1 VRVKRESDP
10 LENGMRWGDFRRSE
24 NVEDRTE
31 GMPEG
36 SGGGSPIGGLH
47 IGGGALII
55 LVIVGMLFG
64 INPLEMLGLLTGND
78 DTVQQSAPPA
88 RPGYGPQRGSA
99 APSSAAAV
107 NKDFSR
113 AVLGDTEDVW
123 GAIFKAMGSRYAP
136 PTLVLYRGVT
146 PSACGRANAAVGPFY
161 CPGDHDLYLD
171 TSFFNE
177 LSTRFGAPGEFAQAY
192 VIAHEVGHHVQ
203 TLLGTMDKVEPQMQR
218 GGERTANGL
227 SVRLE
232 LQADCY
238 AGVWAFYA
246 QKRNIIDARDVDSG
260 LRAASAVGDDQIQ
273 KRTQGYV
280 VPDSFTHGSAEQRT
294 HWFRAGLESGDMRDC
309 DTFKTRSP

>member
-1 VRVKRESDP
+1 
-10 LENGMRWGDFRRSE
+10 MRWGDFRRSE

-36 SGGGSPIGGLH
+36 AGGGSPIGGLH

-64 INPLEMLGLLTGND
+64 INPLEMLGLLGGDSGN
-78 DTVQQSAPPA
+78 VQQAPPTAPPA
-88 RPGYGPQRGSA
+88 GYGPQTGTTP
-99 APSSAAAV
+99 APSSQAAV
-107 NKDFSR
+107 NKDFST

-123 GAIFKAMGSRYAP
+123 SAIFKAMGSRYVP
-136 PTLVLYRGVT
+136 PKLVLYRGVT
-146 PSACGRANAAVGPFY
+146 ASACGRATAAVGPFY

-177 LSTRFGAPGEFAQAY
+177 LHTRFGATGEFAQAY

-203 TLLGTMDKVEPQMQR
+203 NLLGTMDRVQAQMQR
-218 GGERTANGL
+218 GDERSAKAL

-238 AGVWAFYA
+238 AGVWGFYA
-246 QKRNIIDARDVDSG
+246 QKRNLIDAQDVDSG
-260 LRAASAVGDDQIQ
+260 LRAAAAVGDDRIQ

-294 HWFRAGLESGDMRDC
+294 QWFKTGLESGDWRDC

>member
-1 VRVKRESDP
+1 
-10 LENGMRWGDFRRSE
+10 MRWGDFRRSD

-36 SGGGSPIGGLH
+36 SGGGGGLPFGGLH

-64 INPLEMLGLLTGND
+64 INPLEMLGLLSGGG
-78 DTVQQSAPPA
+78 TVQQAPAPQRA
-88 RPGYGPQRGSA
+88 PPGYGPQSGA
-99 APSSAAAV
+99 GGTTSSV

-123 GAIFKAMGSRYAP
+123 GAIFKQMGSRYVP
-136 PTLVLYRGVT
+136 PKLVLYRGTT
-146 PSACGRANAAVGPFY
+146 PSACGRAVAAVGPFY
-161 CPGDHDLYLD
+161 CPGDRDLYLD

-177 LSTRFGAPGEFAQAY
+177 LGARFGAPGEFAQAY

-203 TLLGTMDKVEPQMQR
+203 NLLGTMDKVQAQMAR
-218 GGERTANGL
+218 ADERTANGL

-238 AGVWAFYA
+238 AGVWGFYA
-246 QKRNIIDARDVDSG
+246 QKRNIIDASDIESG
-260 LRAASAVGDDQIQ
+260 LRAAAAVGDDRIQ
-273 KRTQGYV
+273 KRTQGHV
-280 VPDSFTHGSAEQRT
+280 VPDSFTHGTSEQRT
-294 HWFRAGLESGDMRDC
+294 RWFRTGLQSGDLRDC
-309 DTFKTRSP
+309 NTFAAR

>member
-1 VRVKRESDP
+1 
-10 LENGMRWGDFRRSE
+10 MQWGDFRRSE

-36 SGGGSPIGGLH
+36 AGGGSPIGGLH

-55 LVIVGMLFG
+55 LVVVGMLFG
-64 INPLEMLGLLTGND
+64 INPLEMLGLLGGD
-78 DTVQQSAPPA
+78 SGTVQQAPTTTPA
-88 RPGYGPQRGSA
+88 AGYGPQSGTTP
-99 APSSAAAV
+99 APSSEAAV
-107 NKDFSR
+107 NKDFAT

-123 GAIFKAMGSRYAP
+123 GAIFKGMGSRYVP
-136 PTLVLYRGVT
+136 PKLVLYRGVT
-146 PSACGRANAAVGPFY
+146 TSACGRATAAVGPFY

-177 LSTRFGAPGEFAQAY
+177 LHTRFGAPGEFAQAY

-203 TLLGTMDKVEPQMQR
+203 TLLGTMDKAEAQMQR
-218 GGERTANGL
+218 GDERASRAL

-238 AGVWAFYA
+238 AGVWGFYA
-246 QKRNIIDARDVDSG
+246 QKRNLIDAQDVDSG
-260 LRAASAVGDDQIQ
+260 LQAAAAVGDDRIQ

-294 HWFRAGLESGDMRDC
+294 HWFKTGLESGDLRDC
-309 DTFKTRSP
+309 DTFKAGSP